1 MCEMPRVVLC
11 DLLPSN
17 FPTGYKYKTTATI
30 EIALLLLNNQ
40 IDKRLFKGCCAVFLF
55 QVPMIQYENHEMLEC
70 LYAVEEEL
78 FPLP

>member
-30 EIALLLLNNQ
+30 EIAPLLLNNQ
-40 IDKRLFKGCCAVFLF
+40 IDKGCLKAAVLFFFSRYRRFNTKIKV
-55 QVPMIQYENHEMLEC
+55 LEC